1 MSLRGEI
8 IYVNSGF
15 VTRKDIGNSADVTL
29 SLTDPEYIKYLH
41 DRLQE
46 WIENS
51 NGTGYFVIRN
61 KTAFVEEQ
69 NHD

>member
-8 IYVNSGF
+8 IYVNNGF
-15 VTRKDIGNSADVTL
+15 ITRTDIGVAGDE
-29 SLTDPEYIKYLH
+29 SLALNNPEYVKFLQ

-61 KTAFVEEQ
+61 KTASVEEQ
-69 NHD
+69 NYD